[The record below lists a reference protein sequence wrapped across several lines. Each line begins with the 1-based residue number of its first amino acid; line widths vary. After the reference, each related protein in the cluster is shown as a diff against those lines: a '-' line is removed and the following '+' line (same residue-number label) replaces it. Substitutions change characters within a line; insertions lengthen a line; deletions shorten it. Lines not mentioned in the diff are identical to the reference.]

1 MRTAML
7 TVLATC
13 AATGFGCKSDGRKT
27 YELRSPHVEVF
38 TRPPDENRYN
48 HPPEKGYTA
57 PPPTKEFRPG
67 PGAMQSMNQMGQGL
81 GN

>member
-13 AATGFGCKSDGRKT
+13 AATGFGCKQRGRKT
-27 YELRSPHVEVF
+27 YERRTLHVEEF
-38 TRPPDENRYN
+38 PGPPDENRYN